1 MFTREQEL
9 SCLESMLISNNRLKS
24 KILKINKMK
33 ISFKYISYFFLFVL
47 GLSMTLTSCTDDLN
61 VTPKDDDEFLSESFF
76 EDPASYKQVLA
87 KLYAGLYVGG
97 NDGDNTPDIAGLGGD
112 FSSYLRLLFV
122 TQEFSTDE
130 AIIAWADGALPS
142 LNTQMWSPAN
152 EFLEGTFSRA
162 FYHISVANEF
172 LRQTT
177 DEKLTARGVDANLKA
192 EIAVFRAEARFL
204 RAFSYYNLMD
214 LFGNVPITTEN
225 DPVGFYYPEQKSRA
239 EVFAFVESELKDID
253 NSLAASKQNEYGR
266 VDKTAAK
273 FLLAQIYLNSKVY
286 TGVERNNEAATLC
299 SEVINSGYAFAN
311 VPYNYLFAADNNRN
325 GAQSEFIFPIVG
337 DGNAIRATGGGMSFI
352 MHASIGGSIDAAYRG
367 MDGGW
372 QGIRTR
378 REFVASF
385 GAPVS
390 SFEYYQTKSKNLVN
404 STGILVNK
412 DGLAFDSSD
421 KNEKDAGYNANNTYL
436 FNLITG
442 EITLNGVAVAAPINF
457 SNNPPVSLGKQQV
470 WSDKRISSYTPGQTL
485 DIDNVGTFTNGYAIT
500 KFRNVNSDGTAAQ
513 RNDIPDIDFPMFR
526 LTDAYLMYAEAT
538 VRGAS
543 TGNIG
548 TALGYIN
555 QIRARAQAA
564 PISAGDLTLD
574 FILAERGRELYWECK
589 RRTDLVRFGKFT
601 GGSKIWQWKGGSVN
615 GTATESYRDLMPIP
629 ARNIQA
635 NPTLQ
640 QNTGYFN
647 L

>member
-1 MFTREQEL
+1 
-9 SCLESMLISNNRLKS
+9 
-24 KILKINKMK
+24 MK

-61 VTPKDDDEFLSESFF
+61 VTPKDDDEFLSETFF
-76 EDPASYKQVLA
+76 QDPESYKQVLA

-97 NDGDNTPDIAGLGGD
+97 NDGDGDAAVPSKSPDIAGLGGD

-130 AIIAWADGALPS
+130 AIIAWADGALPT

-192 EIAVFRAEARFL
+192 EIATFRAEARFL

-225 DPVGFYYPEQKSRA
+225 DPVGFFYPEQKTRA
-239 EVFAFVESELKDID
+239 EVFAFVESEFKDLD
-253 NSLAASKQNEYGR
+253 NSLAASKTNEYGR

-273 FLLAQIYLNSKVY
+273 FLLAQVYLNAKVY
-286 TGVERNNEAATLC
+286 TGTERYSEAVALC
-299 SEVINSGYAFAN
+299 SDIITGSGYTFAN
-311 VPYNYLFAADNNRN
+311 IPYGYLFSADNNRN
-325 GAQSEFIFPIVG
+325 GAQNEVIFPIVG

-352 MHASIGGSIDAAYRG
+352 MHASIGGSMDAASRG

-378 REFVASF
+378 REFV
-385 GAPVS
+385 
-390 SFEYYQTKSKNLVN
+390 NLFPDE
-404 STGILVNK
+404 T
-412 DGLAFDSSD
+412 AT
-421 KNEKDAGYNANNTYL
+421 A
-436 FNLITG
+436 
-442 EITLNGVAVAAPINF
+442 
-457 SNNPPVSLGKQQV
+457 
-470 WSDKRISSYTPGQTL
+470 DKRGTFYTAGQVK
-485 DIDNVGTFTNGYAIT
+485 DIANVGTFTDGYAVT
-500 KFRNVNSDGTAAQ
+500 KYINKNSDGSAAQ

-538 VRGAS
+538 LRGAAG
-543 TGNIG
+543 GNVA
-548 TALGYIN
+548 TALGYVN
-555 QIRARAQAA
+555 QIRDRADAA
-564 PISAGDLTLD
+564 PINTAQLTLD
-574 FILAERGRELYWECK
+574 FILDERGRELFWECH
-589 RRTDLVRFGKFT
+589 RRTDLSRFGKFS
-601 GGSKIWQWKGGSVN
+601 GGSKIWQWKGGIMA
-615 GTATESYRDLMPIP
+615 GAATASFRDLMPIP
-629 ARNIQA
+629 ARTIQA
-635 NPTLQ
+635 NPTLK
-640 QNTGYFN
+640 QNPGY
-647 L
+647 

>member
-1 MFTREQEL
+1 
-9 SCLESMLISNNRLKS
+9 
-24 KILKINKMK
+24 MK

-61 VTPKDDDEFLSESFF
+61 VTPKDDDEFLSETFF
-76 EDPASYKQVLA
+76 QDPESYKQVLA

-97 NDGDNTPDIAGLGGD
+97 NDGDGDAAVPSKSPDIAGLGGD

-130 AIIAWADGALPS
+130 AIIAWADGALPT

-192 EIAVFRAEARFL
+192 EIATFRAEARFL

-225 DPVGFYYPEQKSRA
+225 DPVGFFYPEQKTRA
-239 EVFAFVESELKDID
+239 EVFAFVESELKDLD
-253 NSLAASKQNEYGR
+253 NSLAASKTNEYGR

-273 FLLAQIYLNSKVY
+273 FLLAQVYLNAKVY
-286 TGVERNNEAATLC
+286 TGTERYSEAVALC
-299 SEVINSGYAFAN
+299 SDIITGSGYTFAN
-311 VPYNYLFAADNNRN
+311 IPYGYLFSADNNRN
-325 GAQSEFIFPIVG
+325 GAQNEVIFPIVG

-352 MHASIGGSIDAAYRG
+352 MHASIGGSMDAASRG

-378 REFVASF
+378 REFV
-385 GAPVS
+385 
-390 SFEYYQTKSKNLVN
+390 NLFPDE
-404 STGILVNK
+404 T
-412 DGLAFDSSD
+412 AT
-421 KNEKDAGYNANNTYL
+421 A
-436 FNLITG
+436 
-442 EITLNGVAVAAPINF
+442 
-457 SNNPPVSLGKQQV
+457 
-470 WSDKRISSYTPGQTL
+470 DKRGTFYTAGQVK
-485 DIDNVGTFTNGYAIT
+485 DIANVGTFTDGYAVT
-500 KFRNVNSDGTAAQ
+500 KYINKNSDGSAAQ

-538 VRGAS
+538 LRGAAG
-543 TGNIG
+543 GNVA
-548 TALGYIN
+548 TALGYVN
-555 QIRARAQAA
+555 QIRDRADAA
-564 PISAGDLTLD
+564 PINTAQLTLD
-574 FILAERGRELYWECK
+574 FILDERGRELFWECK
-589 RRTDLVRFGKFT
+589 RRTDLIRFGKFT
-601 GGSKIWQWKGGSVN
+601 GGTKIWQWKGGTVN
-615 GTATESYRDLMPIP
+615 GTSTESFRDLMPIP

-635 NPTLQ
+635 NPTLK
-640 QNTGYFN
+640 QNPGY
-647 L
+647 

>member
-1 MFTREQEL
+1 
-9 SCLESMLISNNRLKS
+9 
-24 KILKINKMK
+24 MK

-61 VTPKDDDEFLSESFF
+61 VTPKDDDEFLSETFF
-76 EDPASYKQVLA
+76 QDPESYKQVLA

-97 NDGDNTPDIAGLGGD
+97 NDGDGDAAVPSKSPDIAGLGGD

-130 AIIAWADGALPS
+130 AIIAWADGALPT

-192 EIAVFRAEARFL
+192 EIATFRAEARFL

-225 DPVGFYYPEQKSRA
+225 DPVGFFYPEQKTRA
-239 EVFAFVESELKDID
+239 EVFAFVESELKDLD
-253 NSLAASKQNEYGR
+253 NSLAASKTNEYGR

-273 FLLAQIYLNSKVY
+273 FLLAQVYLNAKVY
-286 TGVERNNEAATLC
+286 TGTERYSEAVALC
-299 SEVINSGYAFAN
+299 SDIITGSGYTFAN
-311 VPYNYLFAADNNRN
+311 IPYGYLFSADNNRN
-325 GAQSEFIFPIVG
+325 GAQSEVIFPIVG

-352 MHASIGGSIDAAYRG
+352 MHASIGGSMDASSRG

-378 REFVASF
+378 REFV
-385 GAPVS
+385 
-390 SFEYYQTKSKNLVN
+390 NLFPDE
-404 STGILVNK
+404 T
-412 DGLAFDSSD
+412 AT
-421 KNEKDAGYNANNTYL
+421 A
-436 FNLITG
+436 
-442 EITLNGVAVAAPINF
+442 
-457 SNNPPVSLGKQQV
+457 
-470 WSDKRISSYTPGQTL
+470 DKRGTFYTAGQVK
-485 DIDNVGTFTNGYAIT
+485 DIANVGTFTDGYAVT
-500 KFRNVNSDGTAAQ
+500 KYINKNSDGSAAQ

-538 VRGAS
+538 LRGAAG
-543 TGNIG
+543 GNVA
-548 TALGYIN
+548 TALGYVN
-555 QIRARAQAA
+555 QIRDRADAA
-564 PISAGDLTLD
+564 PINTAQLTLD
-574 FILAERGRELYWECK
+574 FILDERGRELFWECK
-589 RRTDLVRFGKFT
+589 RRTDLIRFGKFT

-615 GTATESYRDLMPIP
+615 GTSTESFRDLMPIP

-635 NPTLQ
+635 NPTLK
-640 QNTGYFN
+640 QNPGY
-647 L
+647 

>member
-1 MFTREQEL
+1 
-9 SCLESMLISNNRLKS
+9 
-24 KILKINKMK
+24 MK
-33 ISFKYISYFFLFVL
+33 ISFKYISYFFLFIL

-61 VTPKDDDEFLSESFF
+61 VTPKDDDEFLSETFF
-76 EDPASYKQVLA
+76 QDPASYKQVLA

-97 NDGDNTPDIAGLGGD
+97 NDGDGDAAVPSKSPDIAGLGGD

-130 AIIAWADGALPS
+130 AIIAWADGTLPT
-142 LNTQMWSPAN
+142 LNSQTWSPAN

-177 DEKLTARGVDANLKA
+177 DEKLDARGVDANLKA
-192 EIAVFRAEARFL
+192 DIAKFRAEARFL

-225 DPVGFYYPEQKSRA
+225 DPVGFFYPVQKSRA
-239 EVFAFVESELKDID
+239 EVFAFVESELKDLD
-253 NSLAASKQNEYGR
+253 NSLVASGQNEYGR

-273 FLLAQIYLNSKVY
+273 FLLAQVYLNAKVY
-286 TGVERNNEAATLC
+286 TGTARNDEAAALC
-299 SEVINSGYAFAN
+299 NEIITSSGYTFAN
-311 VPYNYLFAADNNRN
+311 VPYSYLFSADNNRN
-325 GAQSEFIFPIVG
+325 GAQSEIIFPIIG

-352 MHASIGGSIDAAYRG
+352 MHASIGGSMNAASRG

-378 REFVASF
+378 REFV
-385 GAPVS
+385 
-390 SFEYYQTKSKNLVN
+390 NLFPDE
-404 STGILVNK
+404 T
-412 DGLAFDSSD
+412 AT
-421 KNEKDAGYNANNTYL
+421 A
-436 FNLITG
+436 
-442 EITLNGVAVAAPINF
+442 
-457 SNNPPVSLGKQQV
+457 
-470 WSDKRISSYTPGQTL
+470 DKRGTFYTNGQSK
-485 DIDNVGTFTNGYAIT
+485 DIKNVGTFTDGYAVT
-500 KFRNVNSDGTAAQ
+500 KYININSDGSAAQ

-538 VRGAS
+538 LRGAS
-543 TGNIG
+543 TGNIA

-555 QIRARAQAA
+555 QIRTRAGAQTITT
-564 PISAGDLTLD
+564 PQLTLD
-574 FILAERGRELYWECK
+574 FILDERGRELFWECH
-589 RRTDLVRFGKFT
+589 RRTDLIRFGKFT

-615 GTATESYRDLMPIP
+615 GSATESFRDLMPIP

-635 NPTLQ
+635 NPTLK
-640 QNTGYFN
+640 QNPGY
-647 L
+647 

>member
-1 MFTREQEL
+1 
-9 SCLESMLISNNRLKS
+9 
-24 KILKINKMK
+24 MK

-61 VTPKDDDEFLSESFF
+61 VTPKDDDEFLSETFF
-76 EDPASYKQVLA
+76 QNPESYKQVLA

-97 NDGDNTPDIAGLGGD
+97 NDGDGDAAVPSKSPDIAGLGGD

-130 AIIAWADGALPS
+130 AIIAWADGALPT

-192 EIAVFRAEARFL
+192 EIATFRAEARFL

-225 DPVGFYYPEQKSRA
+225 DPVGFFYPEQKTRA
-239 EVFAFVESELKDID
+239 EVFAFVESELKDLD
-253 NSLAASKQNEYGR
+253 NSLAASKTNEYGR

-273 FLLAQIYLNSKVY
+273 FLLAQVYLNAKVY
-286 TGVERNNEAATLC
+286 TGTERYSEAVALC
-299 SEVINSGYAFAN
+299 SDIITGSGYTFAN
-311 VPYNYLFAADNNRN
+311 IPYGYLFSADNNRN
-325 GAQSEFIFPIVG
+325 GAQNEVIFPIVG

-352 MHASIGGSIDAAYRG
+352 MHASIGGSMDAASRG

-378 REFVASF
+378 REFV
-385 GAPVS
+385 
-390 SFEYYQTKSKNLVN
+390 NLFPDE
-404 STGILVNK
+404 T
-412 DGLAFDSSD
+412 AT
-421 KNEKDAGYNANNTYL
+421 A
-436 FNLITG
+436 
-442 EITLNGVAVAAPINF
+442 
-457 SNNPPVSLGKQQV
+457 
-470 WSDKRISSYTPGQTL
+470 DKRGTFYTAGQVK
-485 DIDNVGTFTNGYAIT
+485 DIANVGTFTDGYAVT
-500 KFRNVNSDGTAAQ
+500 KYINKNSDGSAAQ

-538 VRGAS
+538 LRGAAG
-543 TGNIG
+543 GNVA
-548 TALGYIN
+548 TALGYVN
-555 QIRARAQAA
+555 QIRDRADAA
-564 PISAGDLTLD
+564 PINTAQLTLD
-574 FILAERGRELYWECK
+574 FILDERGRELFWECK
-589 RRTDLVRFGKFT
+589 RRTDLIRFGKFT

-615 GTATESYRDLMPIP
+615 GTSTESFRDLMPIP

-635 NPTLQ
+635 NPTLK
-640 QNTGYFN
+640 QNPGY
-647 L
+647 

>member
-1 MFTREQEL
+1 
-9 SCLESMLISNNRLKS
+9 
-24 KILKINKMK
+24 MK

-61 VTPKDDDEFLSESFF
+61 VTPKDDDEFLSETFF
-76 EDPASYKQVLA
+76 QDPESYKQVLA

-97 NDGDNTPDIAGLGGD
+97 NDGDGDAAVPSKSPDIAGLGGD

-122 TQEFSTDE
+122 TQAFTTDE
-130 AIIAWADGALPS
+130 AIIAWADGALPT

-192 EIAVFRAEARFL
+192 EIATFRAEARFL

-225 DPVGFYYPEQKSRA
+225 DPVGFFYPEQKTRA
-239 EVFAFVESELKDID
+239 EVFAFVESELKDLD
-253 NSLAASKQNEYGR
+253 NSLAASKTNEYGR

-273 FLLAQIYLNSKVY
+273 FLLAQVYLNAKVY
-286 TGVERNNEAATLC
+286 TGTERYSEAVALC
-299 SEVINSGYAFAN
+299 SDIITGSGYTFAN
-311 VPYNYLFAADNNRN
+311 IPYGYLFSADNNRN
-325 GAQSEFIFPIVG
+325 GAQNEVIFPIVG

-352 MHASIGGSIDAAYRG
+352 MHASIGGSMDAASRG

-378 REFVASF
+378 REFV
-385 GAPVS
+385 
-390 SFEYYQTKSKNLVN
+390 NLFPDE
-404 STGILVNK
+404 T
-412 DGLAFDSSD
+412 AT
-421 KNEKDAGYNANNTYL
+421 A
-436 FNLITG
+436 
-442 EITLNGVAVAAPINF
+442 
-457 SNNPPVSLGKQQV
+457 
-470 WSDKRISSYTPGQTL
+470 DKRGTFYTAGQVK
-485 DIDNVGTFTNGYAIT
+485 DIANVGTFTDGYAVT
-500 KFRNVNSDGTAAQ
+500 KYINKNSDGSAAQ

-538 VRGAS
+538 LRGAAG
-543 TGNIG
+543 GNVA
-548 TALGYIN
+548 TALGYVN
-555 QIRARAQAA
+555 QIRDRADAA
-564 PISAGDLTLD
+564 PINTAQLTLD
-574 FILAERGRELYWECK
+574 FILDERGRELFWECK
-589 RRTDLVRFGKFT
+589 RRTDLIRFGKFT

-615 GTATESYRDLMPIP
+615 GTSTESFRDLMPIP

-635 NPTLQ
+635 NPTLK
-640 QNTGYFN
+640 QNPGY
-647 L
+647 